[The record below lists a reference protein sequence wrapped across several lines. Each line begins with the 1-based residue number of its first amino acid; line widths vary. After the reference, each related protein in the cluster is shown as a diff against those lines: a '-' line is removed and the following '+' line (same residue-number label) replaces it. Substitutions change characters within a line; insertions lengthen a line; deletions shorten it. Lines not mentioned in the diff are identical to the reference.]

1 MMCCVVV
8 AAVRPPLRGEIA
20 MLFDQ
25 VLVIAGLTVLIMVSP
40 GPDMIIVMRNTIL
53 DGKRAGLATSLGVLT
68 GNLVHI
74 AYCAVGIG
82 WLISQSILAF
92 SILKYAGA
100 AYLVYLGIMSLRGAG
115 KGVSLEAGDGG
126 AARARRTH
134 VVQGFLNNIL
144 NPKGTL
150 FYLGL
155 FTVVITP
162 QTSTGGVLLLVA
174 TTVSISALF
183 WVFFVAT
190 LDAPLVRRVIEKG
203 QGLVNRIFDRVLIL
217 LGLRV
222 ATLER

>member
-1 MMCCVVV
+1 
-8 AAVRPPLRGEIA
+8 

-25 VLVIAGLTVLIMVSP
+25 VVVIAGLTVLIMISP

-53 DGKRAGLATSLGVLT
+53 DGKRAGLATSLGVLA

-100 AYLVYLGIMSLRGAG
+100 AYLIYLGIMSLRGAG
-115 KGVSLEAGDGG
+115 RGVSLEAGDSGG
-126 AARARRTH
+126 MARARRAH

-162 QTSTGGVLLLVA
+162 QTSAGGVLLLVA

-203 QGLVNRIFDRVLIL
+203 QGLVNRVFGGVLIL